1 MKAYIYTGGGVIKEN
16 ITECPDT
23 SALVISADAGYLLAR
38 ELGVTPHV
46 AVGDFDTLGEYGFS
60 PSTEVIR
67 LPAEKDVSD
76 TQAAVDIALERGAD
90 EIIII
95 GGLDGRLDHTFA
107 NIGIVEE
114 ITKKGMPALI
124 TDGHNRV
131 RYLKNSSMLVARGS
145 FRYLSFFCLGKKAGG
160 VTLKGVKYPLC
171 NATLVRSDPSLSI
184 SNEIVENCALVSVKH
199 GELYVI
205 ESNDK

>member
-1 MKAYIYTGGGVIKEN
+1 MKAYIYTGGSVIKEN
-16 ITECPDT
+16 ITECPDA
-23 SALVISADAGYLLAR
+23 SALVVSADAGYLLAR

-76 TQAAVDIALERGAD
+76 TQAAVDVALERGAD
-90 EIIII
+90 EIAII

-114 ITKKGMPALI
+114 LTKKGIPTLI
-124 TDGHNRV
+124 TDGCNRV
-131 RYLKNSSMLVARGS
+131 RYLKNSSMLVAKGA
-145 FRYLSFFCLGKKAGG
+145 FKYLSLVCLGKKASG
-160 VTLKGVKYPLC
+160 VTLKGVKYPLH
-171 NATLVRSDPSLSI
+171 NAILTRSEPSLSI
-184 SNEIVENCALVSVKH
+184 SNEITENCALVSVRR